1 MDFQT
6 LEYNLLNEK
15 YETVQQFAADT
26 RRIWTNCYTYNAPE
40 SDVSIMAKK
49 LDNLFEE
56 KLKKITETDSTFYK
70 KKGF

>member
-49 LDNLFEE
+49 
-56 KLKKITETDSTFYK
+56 IR
-70 KKGF
+70 